1 MKKSKSADK
10 NKISDRN
17 KGKDESKNYHHGD
30 LKKSL
35 VEAVLELVREKG
47 PRGFSMNEASRRAGV
62 SVAAPYKHFAD
73 KEALLA
79 EVIQIGSELLES
91 ELRAACKNGRA
102 PHDQILEVCLA
113 YVRFAKRHAEYFSLM
128 FGSEIDKSKYPEL
141 QKSAMKAFG
150 VLGDLAQEAS
160 SDEIQAHERAVTC
173 WALVHGLATL
183 SAEGALKHVSEVAFN
198 ETSFRKILSRTV
210 RCEFE

>member
-1 MKKSKSADK
+1 MKNSKSANK

-17 KGKDESKNYHHGD
+17 EEKDESKNYHHGD
-30 LKKSL
+30 LKTSL
-35 VEAVLELVREKG
+35 VEAVLELVGEKG

-73 KEALLA
+73 KEALVA
-79 EVIQIGSELLES
+79 EVIQNGNELLES

-102 PHDQILEVCLA
+102 LHNQMLKVCLA
-113 YVRFAKRHAEYFSLM
+113 YLRFARNHADYFSLM
-128 FGSEIDKSKYPEL
+128 FGSEIDKSKYPAL

-150 VLGDLAQEAS
+150 VLDELAREAS
-160 SDEIQAHERAVTC
+160 RDEIQARERAVTC

-183 SAEGALKHVSEVAFN
+183 SAEGALTHASGTAFD
-198 ETSFRKILSRTV
+198 ETSFRKILSRAI
-210 RCEFE
+210 RREFE